1 MTFEQA
7 RVRWASVYMILTFL
21 ARQGGLTRLDYCF
34 HVNAYK
40 HLTAEGLPAAV
51 IQLGLKTTRDRVKRP
66 LVGKSILLELEELT
80 GSEKRATEFF
90 CVRGRG
96 GA

>member
-40 HLTAEGLPAAV
+40 HLTAEGLHAAV
-51 IQLGLKTTRDRVKRP
+51 IQLGLKT
-66 LVGKSILLELEELT
+66 VGKSILLELEELT
-80 GSEKRATEFF
+80 GSENRATEFF
-90 CVRGRG
+90 CAGVGELNCNFWQY
-96 GA
+96 

>member
-1 MTFEQA
+1 
-7 RVRWASVYMILTFL
+7 MILTFL

-40 HLTAEGLPAAV
+40 HLTAKGLPAAV
-51 IQLGLKTTRDRVKRP
+51 IQLGLKTTRGRVKRP

-90 CVRGRG
+90 FYARGRG
-96 GA
+96 GGGLIVIFGNIRKP

>member
-21 ARQGGLTRLDYCF
+21 AQQGGLTRLDYCF

-40 HLTAEGLPAAV
+40 HLTAKGLPAAV
-51 IQLGLKTTRDRVKRP
+51 IQLGLKSNP
-66 LVGKSILLELEELT
+66 
-80 GSEKRATEFF
+80 GSCKEALSWEVNIT
-90 CVRGRG
+90 
-96 GA
+96 